1 MGIAGSADPNDG
13 HHSDRREPFKGGIFM
28 FKKRILSLVIIIS
41 IIVGTFGMVSFVTAN
56 PSQET
61 PQMPDRLIN
70 ARSGILIEASSG
82 VVLHEFN
89 SHDPM
94 PIASVTKVMTMLLVM
109 EAIADEKIALED
121 MVTVS
126 AHAAGMGGSQIYLEI
141 GEQMS
146 VDDLLKAVAV
156 SSGNDAAVALAE
168 HISGS
173 EEAFADLMNER
184 ARQLGAEN
192 SNFDNASGL
201 EEENNYSTAYD
212 IALISRELLNHP
224 KIFEYTT
231 IWMDS
236 LRGGEFGLSNTNR
249 LIRFYDGATGLKTGS
264 TSFARYCLSATALR
278 DDMHLIAIVLG
289 APTTNDRFNS
299 ATRLLDHGFANYAVV
314 NESVIEEPFPLIEI
328 TGGVEEEIEVGF
340 FNGLN
345 FVVPRG
351 KQNRIEVE
359 IQLPELIRAPIRA
372 GQKVGEAIFTADGEE
387 LYRADI
393 HAMSDVRRINTWQMY
408 MRMLGVWLKG

>member
-1 MGIAGSADPNDG
+1 
-13 HHSDRREPFKGGIFM
+13 M
-28 FKKRILSLVIIIS
+28 FKKKILSLIIIIS
-41 IIVGTFGMVSFVTAN
+41 IIVGTLGIAVVIAAPRGN
-56 PSQET
+56 ET
-61 PQMPDRLIN
+61 PQMPDSLIN
-70 ARSGILIEASSG
+70 ARSGILMEASSG

-89 SHDPM
+89 PHDPM

-126 AHAAGMGGSQIYLEI
+126 EHAAGMGGSQVYLEV
-141 GEQMS
+141 GEQMTVS
-146 VDDLLKAVAV
+146 DMLKAVAV

-173 EEAFADLMNER
+173 EEAFAELMNER
-184 ARQLGAEN
+184 ARQLGAVN

-201 EEENNYSTAYD
+201 EEENNYSTAHD
-212 IALISRELLNHP
+212 IALISRELLNYP
-224 KIFEYTT
+224 KIFEFTT

-264 TSFARYCLSATALR
+264 TSFAKYCLSATALR
-278 DDMHLIAIVLG
+278 DDMHLIAVVLG

-314 NESVIEEPFPLIEI
+314 NEEVMTENPLPILDV
-328 TGGVEEEIEVGF
+328 TGGVEEELEVGF
-340 FNGLN
+340 YSGLN

-351 KQNRIEVE
+351 KQNRMEVE
-359 IQLPELIRAPIRA
+359 ITLPEQIRAPIRA

-387 LYRADI
+387 LYRAEI
-393 HAMSDVRRINTWQMY
+393 HAMVDVRRINTWQMY
-408 MRMLGVWLKG
+408 VRMLGIWLKG

>member
-1 MGIAGSADPNDG
+1 ML
-13 HHSDRREPFKGGIFM
+13 
-28 FKKRILSLVIIIS
+28 KKKILSFTIIIS
-41 IIVGTFGMVSFVTAN
+41 IIVGTLGIAGLVAAN
-56 PSQET
+56 PTEEV
-61 PQMPDRLIN
+61 QMPDSLIN
-70 ARSGILIEASSG
+70 ARSGILMEAASG

-109 EAIADEKIALED
+109 EAIADEKITLED

-126 AHAAGMGGSQIYLEI
+126 EHAASMGGSQVYLEV

-146 VDDLLKAVAV
+146 VEDLLKAVAV

-173 EEAFADLMNER
+173 EEAFAALMNER
-184 ARQLGAEN
+184 AKALGAEN

-212 IALISRELLNHP
+212 IALISRELLRHP
-224 KIFEYTT
+224 KIFEFTT

-278 DDMHLIAIVLG
+278 DDMHLIAVVLG

-299 ATRLLDHGFANYAVV
+299 ATRLLDYGFANYAVV
-314 NESVIEEPFPLIEI
+314 NESVMEEEFPLIEV
-328 TGGVEEEIEVGF
+328 TGGVEEELSVGF
-340 FNGLN
+340 GDGLN

-351 KQNRIEVE
+351 KQGRIEIE
-359 IQLPELIRAPIRA
+359 IVLPELVRAPIRE
-372 GQKVGEAIFTADGEE
+372 GQKVGEAIFSADGEE
-387 LYRADI
+387 VYRADI
-393 HAMSDVRRINTWQMY
+393 SALSDVRRINAWQMY
-408 MRMLGVWLKG
+408 VRMLGIWLKG